1 MKHMEKYVWGTV
13 GYALACIVDLC
24 FTIITK

>member
-13 GYALACIVDLC
+13 GYALACIVDL
-24 FTIITK
+24 FIAIITK